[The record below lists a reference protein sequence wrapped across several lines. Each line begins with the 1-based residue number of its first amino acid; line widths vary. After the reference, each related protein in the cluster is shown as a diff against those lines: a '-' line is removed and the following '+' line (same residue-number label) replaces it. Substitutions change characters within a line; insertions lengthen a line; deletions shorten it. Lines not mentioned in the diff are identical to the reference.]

1 MRHESASPSSTG
13 VLHVLGIAGSLRQ
26 GSYNRRLLDAAA
38 AYAPAGLRVVIYG
51 ELASIP
57 PFDED
62 LERAT
67 AGGPDSVRRL
77 REQVASAHGLLI
89 STPEYNWSIPGV
101 LKNAIDW
108 LSRPA
113 PDEVLMAKPVAV
125 IGATSGSWGT
135 RLAQAALRQV
145 LTATEAEVLPRPAM
159 FVRHAERLFDP
170 VGRLVDQPTREQ
182 LEAVLAAFS
191 HWIERITVVPSP
203 RISAPAAGS
212 QHAR

>member
-1 MRHESASPSSTG
+1 MQPEAPSDPSTG
-13 VLHVLGIAGSLRQ
+13 VLHVLGIAGSRRQ
-26 GSYNRRLLDAAA
+26 GSYNRRLLGAAA
-38 AYAPAGLRVVIYG
+38 ECAPARLRVSVYA

-62 LERAT
+62 LEQAT
-67 AGGPDSVRRL
+67 SGGPESVRRL
-77 REQVASAHGLLI
+77 RDQVAAAHGLLI

-113 PDEVLMAKPVAV
+113 LGEVLIGKPVAV
-125 IGATSGSWGT
+125 MGASSGQWGT

-145 LTATEAEVLPRPAM
+145 LTATEAAVLPQPAM
-159 FVRHAERLFDP
+159 FVRNAERLFDP

-182 LEAVLAAFS
+182 LEAQLSAFS
-191 HWIERITVVPSP
+191 LWIERITIVPSP
-203 RISAPAAGS
+203 RID
-212 QHAR
+212 ARP